1 MNCEIG
7 HFNLDVI
14 ISVRYRVNSVCATQF
29 RRIDY
34 HKERYCARRIGGFHE
49 PTNKNR

>member
-14 ISVRYRVNSVCATQF
+14 ISAGYRGNSVCATQF

-34 HKERYCARRIGGFHE
+34 DSRINCQCFYG
-49 PTNKNR
+49 